1 MKPRTDRGNI
11 VRFCLLWA
19 LSIAASSAI
28 ASPKTL
34 PRLPIWPTFDYGL
47 GKPQGNREIQK
58 LEPTDELFLW
68 RVDGE
73 SSTVYLMGSIH
84 VLKKSSYPLAPLY
97 EYVYDECDQLV
108 VEHYEPDEEQNAQI
122 Y

>member
-1 MKPRTDRGNI
+1 MKPKTDRGNI

-19 LSIAASSAI
+19 LFIAWDNAI

-47 GKPQGNREIQK
+47 GKSIGNREIQK
-58 LEPTDELFLW
+58 LGPTDELFLW

-73 SSTVYLMGSIH
+73 NSTVYLMGSIH
-84 VLKKSSYPLAPLY
+84 LLKKSSYPLAPLY
-97 EYVYDECDQLV
+97 EYVYPGCKPGCSTRDCDLIFSQAL
-108 VEHYEPDEEQNAQI
+108 
-122 Y
+122 